1 MSKWLVDSVYQ
12 IAPTKVELIRESAC
26 FAYVKFESGSGRQ
39 VKKENQLFDTFA
51 EAKQYMID
59 KLENELAEIN
69 RTGYLLQERLE
80 RLNALEEP
88 HD

>member
-1 MSKWLVDSVYQ
+1 MSKWLVDSAYQ

-51 EAKQYMID
+51 EAKEYM
-59 KLENELAEIN
+59 LAQSLHCLACAKKEVARAQAKHDAI
-69 RTGYLLQERLE
+69 LS
-80 RLNALEEP
+80 LEEP